1 MSRKDNRRSPRVS
14 VNFPVEFTLGDKT
27 FREHASTLSGGGLF
41 IACQERL
48 EPGTIIPL
56 HFRPAKH
63 LPMMEAKARVCY
75 SIPGRGAAAEFTEIQ
90 PEHRQLLLRLIH
102 HKTGDKRHFPRS
114 PLATQIESE
123 QCLSLA
129 LSRDVSLGGMFI
141 ETSDP
146 PAVDTKLNVRFN
158 LDDDGPAVIAMA
170 RVAYQVTKLG
180 MGVEFL
186 EVAAGDIDRLQ
197 AYIARSVI
205 LPDPTSSETSP
216 AK

>member
-1 MSRKDNRRSPRVS
+1 MSRKNNRRSPRVS
-14 VNFPVEFTLGDKT
+14 VNFPVEFALGDKT

-41 IACQERL
+41 VACQEKL
-48 EPGTIIPL
+48 EPGTIVSL

-63 LPMMEAKARVCY
+63 LPTMEAKARVCY
-75 SIPGRGAAAEFTEIQ
+75 SIPGRGAAIEFTDIQ

-102 HKTGDKRHFPRS
+102 HKTGDKRRSPRS
-114 PLATQIESE
+114 PLATQIECE

-141 ETSDP
+141 ETPDP
-146 PAVDTKLNVRFN
+146 LPVDTILNIRFN
-158 LDDDGPAVIAMA
+158 LDDEGPVVLAMA
-170 RVAYQVTKLG
+170 RVAYQVMRLG

-186 EVAAGDIDRLQ
+186 ELAPGDSERLE

-205 LPDPTSSETSP
+205 LPDPTSTEAAP
-216 AK
+216 AN

>member
-1 MSRKDNRRSPRVS
+1 VSPKNIRRSPRVT
-14 VNFPVEFTLGDKT
+14 VNFPVEFALGDRT
-27 FREHASTLSGGGLF
+27 FREHASTLSGSGLF
-41 IACQERL
+41 IACQEKL
-48 EPGTIIPL
+48 DPGTIIPL
-56 HFRPAKH
+56 HFRPANH
-63 LPMMEAKARVCY
+63 LPMMEAEARVCY
-75 SIPGRGAAAEFTEIQ
+75 HIPGRGAALEFTEIQ

-129 LSRDVSLGGMFI
+129 LSRDVSLGGMFV

-146 PAVDTKLNVRFN
+146 LPVETMLNVRFN
-158 LDDDGPAVIAMA
+158 LDDDGPVVIAMA
-170 RVAYQVTKLG
+170 RVAYQVMKLG

-186 EVAAGDIDRLQ
+186 ELAPGDIERLE

-205 LPDPTSSETSP
+205 LPDPTSTEARP
-216 AK
+216 AS

>member
-1 MSRKDNRRSPRVS
+1 
-14 VNFPVEFTLGDKT
+14 VEFALGDKA

-41 IACQERL
+41 IACQEKL
-48 EPGTIIPL
+48 EPGTIISL

-63 LPMMEAKARVCY
+63 LPVMEAKARVCY
-75 SIPGRGAAAEFTEIQ
+75 HIPDRGAAVEFTEIQ

-102 HKTGDKRHFPRS
+102 HKTGNKRRFPRS

-129 LSRDVSLGGMFI
+129 LSRDVSLGGMFV

-146 PAVDTKLNVRFN
+146 LPVDTMLNVRFN
-158 LDDDGPAVIAMA
+158 LNDDGPVVVAMA
-170 RVAYQVTKLG
+170 RVAYQVMKLG

-186 EVAAGDIDRLQ
+186 ELAPGDSERLQ
-197 AYIARSVI
+197 AYIARSAV
-205 LPDPTSSETSP
+205 LPDPTSNEATP
-216 AK
+216 AN